1 MPRVVTADA
10 VAATHVAGGGPWRLS
25 RAPSCGNLEATQR
38 ERSRV
43 PQTGHIRPVRTYSTG
58 AVTTWLRRCCLVGIG
73 LVTCVLGVRWVTMA
87 EAVELPFGSDQY
99 LGRGA
104 LAAIAGGAVALALLI
119 AYLSRI
125 PRWQL
130 YSAEVTEENA
140 QFVYREGERFW
151 VWLLVALL
159 GVYLGLA
166 LSAFGVNGI
175 GVSGV
180 SILSIPI
187 LSFVQLARVSNASMR
202 KASGSPET

>member
-1 MPRVVTADA
+1 M
-10 VAATHVAGGGPWRLS
+10 
-25 RAPSCGNLEATQR
+25 
-38 ERSRV
+38 

-58 AVTTWLRRCCLVGIG
+58 AVTAWLRRCCLVGIG

-119 AYLSRI
+119 AFLSRI